1 MASDSLLIL
10 ALFSELLALY
20 STYSLSHHHVNEH
33 VSKHRLLVK
42 AAWEL
47 YGASAQTVL
56 KLASVAKMH
65 DLISEVLL
73 CWLRCVVRQ

>member
-20 STYSLSHHHVNEH
+20 STYSLSQ
-33 VSKHRLLVK
+33 HRLLVK